1 MIVIIADEAFSI
13 IACFDWL
20 WEYNTVNKKIVTG
33 NENAQ
38 LQKFQIMKIL
48 SLLPF
53 TISYFRDDWK
63 TELFFKLELVIRIH

>member
-20 WEYNTVNKKIVTG
+20 WEEYNTVNRKIVTG

-38 LQKFQIMKIL
+38 LQKFQIMKIHSFLYYL
-48 SLLPF
+48 SQLA
-53 TISYFRDDWK
+53 ISEM
-63 TELFFKLELVIRIH
+63 TGKLNYVLNWN